1 MTARD
6 TDVIIPG
13 AGRAGL
19 LATLCVKMAKAAGA
33 MLLSALAFIG
43 LAASTARAQEI
54 LLSRAPDRGQ
64 MILDGAR
71 KEGQVVLYSAAI
83 VNQALRPLAEAFM
96 KTYPFMKMT
105 FWRGDTEEI
114 VAKLS
119 AEARAKNL
127 VADLVEGTGVGELA
141 VNAGLTQPYYSPLA
155 EAMPERYRDPRGQ
168 WTSTRISYFGLA
180 YNTKLVPPDQAPK
193 TYDDLL
199 DPRWRGKLAW
209 RIGTASGTP
218 LFITTIRLARGEQK
232 AAEFF
237 RQLSAQKVVNFGSG
251 SARTLVDRVIAGEFP
266 IALNIFAHHPL
277 ISRAKGAPVD
287 SRLLD
292 PVPSTAG
299 TMVVPKDVR
308 HPYAALLLADFI
320 LSKEAQQILANAEY
334 FPARADVPP
343 KDVLA
348 SVIPARAGVPELF
361 LSPDRLN
368 QYTESSQKIFEELF
382 Q

>member
-1 MTARD
+1 LAICT
-6 TDVIIPG
+6 
-13 AGRAGL
+13 L
-19 LATLCVKMAKAAGA
+19 LPV
-33 MLLSALAFIG
+33 
-43 LAASTARAQEI
+43 LAAFTGDAVRPAGAQEI
-54 LLSRAPDRGQ
+54 LVNRTPEREQ

-114 VAKLS
+114 IAKLS
-119 AEARAKNL
+119 AEVRAKNI
-127 VADLVEGTGVGELA
+127 VADVVEGTGVGELA
-141 VNAGLTQPYYSPLA
+141 VQAGLTQPYYTPMI
-155 EAMPERYRDPRGQ
+155 EAMPERYRDPRGP
-168 WTSTRISYFGLA
+168 WTSTRISYFSIA
-180 YNTKLVPPDQAPK
+180 YNTKMVPADQVPK
-193 TYDDLL
+193 SYDDLL

-209 RIGTASGTP
+209 RVGTASGTP
-218 LFITTIRLARGEQK
+218 LFITTIRLARGEDK
-232 AAEFF
+232 AAEYFHK
-237 RQLSAQKVVNFGSG
+237 LAGQKMINFGSG

-266 IALNIFAHHPL
+266 IAVNIFAHHPQ
-277 ISRAKGAPVD
+277 ISKAKGAPVE
-287 SRLLD
+287 SQLMD

-299 TMVVPKDVR
+299 TMVIPKGIR

-320 LSKEAQQILANAEY
+320 LSKEGQQILAKADY
-334 FPARADVPP
+334 FPARSDVPP

-348 SVIPARAGVPELF
+348 SVIPERAHVPELF

>member
-1 MTARD
+1 MRRSPPLRIT
-6 TDVIIPG
+6 
-13 AGRAGL
+13 
-19 LATLCVKMAKAAGA
+19 
-33 MLLSALAFIG
+33 
-43 LAASTARAQEI
+43 LAACVGLPTAVAVAGTVTRGAVAQEI
-54 LLSRAPDRGQ
+54 LVSRAPDREQ
-64 MILDGAR
+64 VILDGAR

-114 VAKLS
+114 LAKLS
-119 AEARAKNL
+119 AEARAKNV
-127 VADLVEGTGVGELA
+127 VADVVEGTGVGELA

-155 EAMPERYRDPRGQ
+155 DVMPEHYRDPRRH
-168 WTSTRISYFGLA
+168 WTSTRISYFGAA

-193 TYDDLL
+193 SYDDLL

-218 LFITTIRLARGEQK
+218 LFITTIRLARGEQE

-237 RQLSAQKVVNFGSG
+237 RRLSAQKVVNFGSG

-287 SRLLD
+287 SKLMD

-299 TMVVPKDVR
+299 TMVIPKGVR

-320 LSKEAQQILANAEY
+320 LSKDAQQILADADY
-334 FPARADVPP
+334 FPAHPDVPP

-348 SVIPARAGVPELF
+348 SVIPRRAGVPELF

>member
-1 MTARD
+1 MGTLD
-6 TDVIIPG
+6 TEKSVHGMALRRMP
-13 AGRAGL
+13 AACAL
-19 LATLCVKMAKAAGA
+19 LMF
-33 MLLSALAFIG
+33 ALV
-43 LAASTARAQEI
+43 LASTTASTSGAQEI
-54 LLSRAPDRGQ
+54 LLSRAPDRQQ

-71 KEGQVVLYSAAI
+71 KEGQVLLYSAAI

-119 AEARAKNL
+119 AEARAKNI
-127 VADLVEGTGVGELA
+127 VADVAEGTGVGDLA
-141 VNAGLTQPYYSPLA
+141 VGAGLTQPYYTPMV
-155 EAMPERYRDPRGQ
+155 EALPEHYRDPRGH
-168 WTSTRISYFGLA
+168 WTSTRISYFSIA
-180 YNTKLVPPDQAPK
+180 YNTRLVPPDQTPK
-193 TYDDLL
+193 TYDDLT

-218 LFITTIRLARGEQK
+218 LFITTIRLARGEEK
-232 AAEFF
+232 ATTFF
-237 RQLSAQKVVNFGSG
+237 RKLAAQKMINFGSG

-287 SRLLD
+287 SRLMD

-299 TMVVPKDVR
+299 TMIIPKGVR

-334 FPARADVPP
+334 FPARPDVSP

-348 SVIPARAGVPELF
+348 SVIPARAGVAELF

-368 QYTESSQKIFEELF
+368 KYTDSSQKIFEELF

>member
-1 MTARD
+1 MKAFA
-6 TDVIIPG
+6 TDADLG
-13 AGRAGL
+13 ASRAGRS
-19 LATLCVKMAKAAGA
+19 TRAAC
-33 MLLSALAFIG
+33 MLLLSVAAFTGTSAGSVA
-43 LAASTARAQEI
+43 AQEI
-54 LLSRAPDRGQ
+54 LTSRAADREQ
-64 MILDGAR
+64 TILEGAR
-71 KEGQVVLYSAAI
+71 REGQVVLYSAAI

-96 KTYPFMKMT
+96 RTYPFVKMT

-114 VAKLS
+114 ITKLS
-119 AEARAKNL
+119 AEARAKNV
-127 VADLVEGTGVGELA
+127 VADVVEGTGAGELA
-141 VNAGLTQPYYSPLA
+141 VNAGLTQRYFTPMA

-168 WTSTRISYFGLA
+168 WTGTRLSYFSIA
-180 YNTKLVPPDQAPK
+180 YNTKLVPSENAPS

-218 LFITTIRLARGEQK
+218 LFITTIRLARGEQR
-232 AAEFF
+232 AADYF
-237 RQLSAQKVVNFGSG
+237 RQLATQKIVNFGSG

-277 ISRAKGAPVD
+277 ISKAKGAPVE
-287 SRLLD
+287 SRLMN

-299 TMVVPKDVR
+299 TMIIPKGVR
-308 HPYAALLLADFI
+308 HPHAALLLADFI
-320 LSKEAQQILANAEY
+320 LSKEAQQILANADY
-334 FPARADVPP
+334 FPARPDVPP

-348 SVIPARAGVPELF
+348 SIIPERAGVPELF